1 MMISQENHHKN
12 EDSVS
17 LDMDINLKKFSDIDT
32 QTYLA
37 EITLDDSGIIKS
49 CSSAVAELLGCTVS
63 SLLMRHVS
71 NILPQ
76 LGDVILIEGD
86 RVNPYLRFLSR
97 ADHHFEVIAFGG
109 ARFLS
114 ALFFNEIEDLG
125 RHCMRIIFRPIP
137 AFQ

>member
-1 MMISQENHHKN
+1 MMAHKDYQRN
-12 EDSVS
+12 EISVS
-17 LDMDINLKKFSDIDT
+17 LEMGVNLKKFSNIDT
-32 QTYLA
+32 ANNLA

-76 LGDVILIEGD
+76 LGDMTLIDGD

-97 ADHHFEVIAFGG
+97 VDHHFEVVAFGG